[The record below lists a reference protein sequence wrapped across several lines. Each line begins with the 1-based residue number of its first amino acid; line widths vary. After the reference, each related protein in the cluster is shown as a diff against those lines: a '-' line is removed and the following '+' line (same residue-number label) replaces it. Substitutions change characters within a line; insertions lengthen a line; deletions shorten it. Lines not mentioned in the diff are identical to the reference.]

1 MSATAPAPPAPE
13 GTQRKA
19 RIALVAHGIHEYGG
33 NDRTLWELIQSK
45 HSEFEFVVVSSRL
58 PDELRPYVE
67 WRRVPVPERPAPL
80 RLALFFVLGGIGL
93 RRATADLVHTQ
104 GAIVPNRVDVASIHF
119 CHAGFRRATGRLAAP
134 AMPPLRRL
142 NQSIFRLLC
151 IAAERWCYRA
161 GRTSA
166 LAAVSPGVAS
176 EVRRHY
182 PGVRV
187 KVTPNG
193 VDTDRFRP
201 ALRARDELRRAES
214 VGPDEVVVLLVG
226 GDWEGKGLALAMEGV
241 AEAAQSVAVPLWL
254 WVVGRGSESR
264 FRSLARKLGTADR
277 VRFFGQRLDVDRF
290 YQAADVFVLPSLY
303 ETFSLTSHEAAA
315 SGLPLVATHVSG
327 VADLIGRNEAG
338 VLVERTGSDVARAL
352 ISLTG
357 DPELRSR
364 LGEAARKRASEFTWN
379 RSVDGVAAL
388 YRELAAAAGVVGL

>member
-1 MSATAPAPPAPE
+1 MSATTPAPPACE
-13 GTQRKA
+13 GIQRKA

-33 NDRTLWELIQSK
+33 NDRTLWELIRSK

-80 RLALFFVLGGIGL
+80 RFALFFVLGGIEL
-93 RRATADLVHTQ
+93 RRTTVDLVHTQ

-119 CHAGFRRATGRLAAP
+119 CHAGFRRVTGRLASP

-151 IAAERWCYRA
+151 IAAERWCYRP
-161 GRTSA
+161 GRTRA
-166 LAAVSPGVAS
+166 LAAVSSGVAS

-187 KVTPNG
+187 TVTPNG
-193 VDTDRFRP
+193 VDIERFRP
-201 ALRARDELRRAES
+201 AARARDELRRAENI
-214 VGPDEVVVLLVG
+214 GPDEVVVLLVG
-226 GDWEGKGLALAMEGV
+226 GDWEGKGLALAIEGV
-241 AEAAQSVAVPLWL
+241 AEAAQSVATPLWI

-264 FRSLARKLGTADR
+264 FRFLARKLGIADY

-303 ETFSLTSHEAAA
+303 ETFSLAAHEAAA
-315 SGLPLVATHVSG
+315 SGLPLVATRVSG

-338 VLVERTGSDVARAL
+338 VLVERNSSDVARAL
-352 ISLTG
+352 MSLAV
-357 DPELRSR
+357 DPEQRSR
-364 LGEAARKRASEFTWN
+364 LGEAARTRASGLTWN
-379 RSVDGVAAL
+379 RSVDGIAAL
-388 YRELAAAAGVVGL
+388 YRDIAAEAGVVCA